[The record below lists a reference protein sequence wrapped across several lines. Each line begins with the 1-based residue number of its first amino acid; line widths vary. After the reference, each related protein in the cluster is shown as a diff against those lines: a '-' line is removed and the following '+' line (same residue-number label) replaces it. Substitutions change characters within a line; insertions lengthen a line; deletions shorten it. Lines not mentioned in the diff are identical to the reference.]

1 MSAVIMLMLYYLSIG
16 VASYADE
23 AKQSSALTR
32 QRLLALEKRLPETIG
47 YGDGNSVTVINA
59 FGNPMTF
66 PLELCLSPDVRF
78 FCITF
83 RLIFLRGGYRNS
95 MIP

>member
-1 MSAVIMLMLYYLSIG
+1 MLMLYYLSIG

-59 FGNPMTF
+59 FGSSMTF

-78 FCITF
+78 FWIT
-83 RLIFLRGGYRNS
+83 LRDQY
-95 MIP
+95 

>member
-1 MSAVIMLMLYYLSIG
+1 MLMLYYLSIG

-59 FGNPMTF
+59 FGKPMTF
-66 PLELCLSPDVRF
+66 PLELCLSPDVRDL
-78 FCITF
+78 CITHHWSV
-83 RLIFLRGGYRNS
+83 LTSKDRNY
-95 MIP
+95 MICY